1 MGDAAPSSR
10 CGDALPSPYSAWS
23 SSRASGSSAAGGLD
37 LENRPLDPR
46 RLAVPDIGSAALRCR
61 STDYHPQG
69 NGEIRM
75 SRSGTR

>member
-10 CGDALPSPYSAWS
+10 RGDAFSSPYSTWS
-23 SSRASGSSAAGGLD
+23 SSRSSGSSAVEGSD

-46 RLAVPDIGSAALRCR
+46 RLAVPDIDSTAFRCR

-75 SRSGTR
+75 SGSRAR